1 MHILWMYLTSLKPH
15 TKKIFLP
22 TPLSI
27 LDISVTL
34 LGTPQTFLEDAA
46 LLAASAKGTDLSSQ
60 VVILSHDQH
69 LNGLDQE

>member
-1 MHILWMYLTSLKPH
+1 MYLTSLKPH
-15 TKKIFLP
+15 TKKTFLP

-27 LDISVTL
+27 LDTSMTL

-46 LLAASAKGTDLSSQ
+46 LLAAAAEGTNLSSQ

-69 LNGLDQE
+69 LNRLDQG